1 MASSGTYF
9 GTPALYG
16 VMKKVELPEQDD
28 REVREPRTAHLWTV
42 FSIRLNIFFQKSAL
56 NFSLTKFGKNDDGI
70 VSN

>member
-28 REVREPRTAHLWTV
+28 REVREPRKPPYCASLDR
-42 FSIRLNIFFQKSAL
+42 SLNPSKYFFQKTTL
-56 NFSLTKFGKNDDGI
+56 NFSITKF
-70 VSN
+70 

>member
-28 REVREPRTAHLWTV
+28 REVRDP
-42 FSIRLNIFFQKSAL
+42 
-56 NFSLTKFGKNDDGI
+56 
-70 VSN
+70 

>member
-28 REVREPRTAHLWTV
+28 REVRDPWTKHLRP
-42 FSIRLNIFFQKSAL
+42 I
-56 NFSLTKFGKNDDGI
+56 
-70 VSN
+70 